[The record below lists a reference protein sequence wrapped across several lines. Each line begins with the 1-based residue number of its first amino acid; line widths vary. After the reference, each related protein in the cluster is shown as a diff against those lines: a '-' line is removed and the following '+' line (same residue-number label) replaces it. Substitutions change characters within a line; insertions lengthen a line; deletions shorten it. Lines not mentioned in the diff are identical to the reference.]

1 MADAFYDDA
10 RNALFG
16 NGTHGTPDWDLDTMK
31 VGLRD
36 EDTTALNLATQIDL
50 ADVSAGHVG
59 TAQTLTSVTV
69 GTAGVGAVDHA
80 IVTWTS
86 VTGASVESLDFWE
99 DTGTPATSPLVLN
112 IDSATGLPVTPNG
125 GNITFDPAAGGL
137 VQIT

>member
-1 MADAFYDDA
+1 MADAYYEDY

-16 NGTHGTPDWDLDTMK
+16 NGTHGTPDWDTDTII
-31 VGLRD
+31 VDLRD
-36 EDTTALNLATQIDL
+36 EGTTALNLATQVDE
-50 ADVSAGHVG
+50 ADVSSAWVG
-59 TAQTLTSVTV
+59 TGQTLTSVTV
-69 GTAGVGAVDHA
+69 GTAAVGAVDHA
-80 IVTWTS
+80 LVTWTS

-99 DTGTPATSPLVLN
+99 DTGTPATSPLICN